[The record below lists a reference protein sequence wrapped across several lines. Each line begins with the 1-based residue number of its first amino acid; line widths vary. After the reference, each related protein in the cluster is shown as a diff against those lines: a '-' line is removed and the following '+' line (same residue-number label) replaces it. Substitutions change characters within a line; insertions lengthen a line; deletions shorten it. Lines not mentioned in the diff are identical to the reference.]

1 MMPPLYP
8 AMRYFKAEV
17 DTKYIPFFCSV
28 RAIRVLS
35 FNARWEAKLEK
46 RRQRQEAKAARLKK
60 LEEERAAK
68 EREDEARRKKNPF
81 TSSGTKIGSFGGGIF
96 GNETNPFASVT
107 SAPKEAAGEE
117 TSHPVTY
124 DHESDDESAEDE
136 EDTLA
141 EELAMKASIESSER
155 QGPDWAKEAP
165 AYLPAQYLN
174 TYAEPSS
181 SARTYEESKE
191 SKAQLKKLKES
202 GGIGEMKGW
211 EAERYESMM
220 VAGIDETFER
230 FVKRVSP
237 HGKQVVRYEFGGIP
251 LPFHA
256 KGPVYN
262 KLWVP
267 NWPTSTTVSG
277 QAFKNT
283 IKDASRVY
291 SSDAIS
297 PCSAC
302 GSRRVFE
309 LQLMPN
315 LVNTLRPSSIVGG
328 QQGEEGE
335 EEKDAEKRKRR
346 EIEEAIG
353 HKLPDKPDS
362 DGITRSKPWK
372 DQTPSKLASR
382 SGLQWSTAMVFVCE
396 KDCRGSK
403 SSKGEIWSEE
413 VVELQFEHE

>member
-1 MMPPLYP
+1 M
-8 AMRYFKAEV
+8 
-17 DTKYIPFFCSV
+17 ISCSV

-46 RRQRQEAKAARLKK
+46 RRQRQEAKAARLKELAEK
-60 LEEERAAK
+60 KAAK
-68 EREDEARRKKNPF
+68 EKEEEARRKENPF
-81 TSSGTKIGSFGGGIF
+81 TSAGPKMGGLGANLFSG
-96 GNETNPFASVT
+96 EANPFT
-107 SAPKEAAGEE
+107 SESKEASQKVASDHETDEE
-117 TSHPVTY
+117 T
-124 DHESDDESAEDE
+124 EDE

-141 EELAMKASIESSER
+141 EELAIKASIESSKR
-155 QGPDWAKEAP
+155 QDSDWAKDAP

-181 SARTYEESKE
+181 SARAYEESKE
-191 SKAQLKKLKES
+191 SKKQLKKLKES
-202 GGIGEMKGW
+202 GGVGEMKGW

-237 HGKQVVRYEFGGIP
+237 NGKQVVRYEFGGIP

-256 KGPVYN
+256 KGHVYN
-262 KLWVP
+262 KLWIKSRP
-267 NWPTSTTVSG
+267 ASTTVSG
-277 QAFKNT
+277 QAFKDT
-283 IKDASRVY
+283 SRDTGRGY

-297 PCSAC
+297 SCSTC

-328 QQGEEGE
+328 RQEEE
-335 EEKDAEKRKRR
+335 EEKDAEKKKRR

-362 DGITRSKPWK
+362 DGITRSKPTEE
-372 DQTPSKLASR
+372 QTSSRLALR

-396 KDCRGSK
+396 KDCRGTELN
-403 SSKGEIWSEE
+403 KGEIWSEE
-413 VVELQFEHE
+413 VVELQFEHEE